1 VKSDNKLKNIDVL
14 NMPVKS
20 YSDSSWSNKSWLV
33 FDGKKANGTGSGY
46 FEYEFFIPEKIKKQK
61 YKESFIIIE
70 ASSKELFDKDKD
82 EIYNDEGIDFM
93 KGSRQSPSNNPNSY
107 PMTDTKP
114 FQSKIDVFVNDKFN
128 SEVILID
135 DPADHRGVL
144 SWHNQIRSEASSATL
159 NEAGSYGYLIKIPIS
174 SKELANTK
182 IDGKIKIKFQTEGDG
197 GIAIY
202 GKSFGRYPI
211 DPSLVLV
218 K

>member
-1 VKSDNKLKNIDVL
+1 
-14 NMPVKS
+14 
-20 YSDSSWSNKSWLV
+20 
-33 FDGKKANGTGSGY
+33 
-46 FEYEFFIPEKIKKQK
+46 
-61 YKESFIIIE
+61 
-70 ASSKELFDKDKD
+70 
-82 EIYNDEGIDFM
+82 M
-93 KGSRQSPSNNPNSY
+93 KGSRQSPSKNPNSY

-144 SWHNQIRSEASSATL
+144 SWHNQIRSEASSSTL